1 MRACI
6 PNGARRPF
14 LIAVVAAGLLGGA
27 CALDK
32 AEDPQVA
39 GPSETGVSVQLTAL
53 PDVVNADGVSTARIE
68 LTLRDNSGRGLQ
80 GQAVYFTWSG
90 DGELDPSP
98 SSVYVGDVQSGF
110 VMASDSNGK
119 AVVVYTAGTALG
131 TVTVYVRPYG
141 IDGVRFYE
149 RSVDILQ
156 R

>member
-1 MRACI
+1 MRACFL
-6 PNGARRPF
+6 NGATRPF
-14 LIAVVAAGLLGGA
+14 LIAAVSASLLAGG
-27 CALDK
+27 CALDSAK
-32 AEDPQVA
+32 DPQVA

-53 PDVVNADGVSTARIE
+53 PDVVNADGVSTVRVE

-80 GQAVYFTWSG
+80 GQALYFSFTG
-90 DGELDPSP
+90 DGELDPAP
-98 SSVYVGDVQSGF
+98 ASVYVGDVQSGF

-119 AVVVYTAGTALG
+119 ASVIYTAGTSLG

-141 IDGVRFYE
+141 IDGVRFHE